1 MTGQLTS
8 TQAQEVQ
15 EVQEVQ
21 EETGLTIISAITAS
35 LEKKENKGDKY
46 FVSELGLTWN
56 AESADVVQFVKRL
69 ERSFDVKN
77 KFYSYFSGLQSNK
90 TPSFL
95 TQYINDKNSFSVL
108 SGALADS
115 IMTGANSGLTA
126 GKSNLSGGHLIFIHY
141 KLSSNIDDAGK
152 LLIVLVNN
160 KSGFKFNN
168 DKDMQPE
175 KLNQINLD
183 QMRQAAMFDL
193 TLFSSLYPSK
203 AGDPYLHFITGL
215 STSDFFKESL
225 GCDAAITNETSAENL
240 YNAFSEYINSLEL
253 KSSEKAE
260 AQRSLDSFLQSSQ
273 TKEILLEK
281 LSSHIKSAL
290 PDSVVQSES
299 FIEFQEYANQ
309 NNYKI
314 NHVFQ
319 VTRGMLEKN
328 RNIYIKDDRGDF
340 TLSIKL
346 SSFLDD
352 ADKLLSEDG
361 KSIIIPLTVEQ
372 AKFISDKIGN
382 EKN

>member
-1 MTGQLTS
+1 
-8 TQAQEVQ
+8 
-15 EVQEVQ
+15 
-21 EETGLTIISAITAS
+21 
-35 LEKKENKGDKY
+35 
-46 FVSELGLTWN
+46 
-56 AESADVVQFVKRL
+56 
-69 ERSFDVKN
+69 
-77 KFYSYFSGLQSNK
+77 
-90 TPSFL
+90 
-95 TQYINDKNSFSVL
+95 
-108 SGALADS
+108 
-115 IMTGANSGLTA
+115 
-126 GKSNLSGGHLIFIHY
+126 
-141 KLSSNIDDAGK
+141 
-152 LLIVLVNN
+152 
-160 KSGFKFNN
+160 
-168 DKDMQPE
+168 
-175 KLNQINLD
+175 
-183 QMRQAAMFDL
+183 MFDL

>member
-1 MTGQLTS
+1 MTEQS
-8 TQAQEVQ
+8 TPTQ
-15 EVQEVQ
+15 VQEVQ
-21 EETGLTIISAITAS
+21 EEIGLTIISAITAS

-141 KLSSNIDDAGK
+141 KLSSNTDDAGK

-253 KSSEKAE
+253 KGSEKAE
-260 AQRSLDSFLQSSQ
+260 AQRSLDNFLQSSQ
-273 TKEILLEK
+273 TKEILLDK

-290 PDSVVQSES
+290 PDSVVKSGS
-299 FIEFQEYANQ
+299 FVEFQEYANQ

-372 AKFISDKIGN
+372 AKFISDKMGN
-382 EKN
+382 EKTKE